1 MSTSPEDLGQPFVF
15 GESYLKLPRDPQPW
29 LIQDVIPI
37 QGLVNCYAR
46 PKVGKSFLALGIS
59 EAISNPEVESF
70 LGFPVRKHGKVLYLQ
85 IDTPRSF
92 WADRLEKIVATGD
105 YNISDI
111 GFADRLMAPKGFN
124 ILNIESKLWLKE
136 EVAKINPLL
145 VVLDTLRE
153 LHNGDEN
160 DSTTMKNV
168 VTAVIDAIPESAIM
182 FISHSRKEFQNIGT
196 DIMDDARGSG
206 YIAGRMDAVM
216 KMTAREMHIKSRG
229 GAQNIQI
236 MQNKVCGMIERTFT
250 DASLIEFADYLMH
263 VHRELSQREVAEVMA
278 KEADISEEV
287 ARLKIR
293 QWEEKREKQFESKP
307 ADDD

>member
-1 MSTSPEDLGQPFVF
+1 MTMAATGQPFIF
-15 GESYLKLPRDPQPW
+15 GGAYLQLPRDPQPW

-46 PKVGKSFLALGIS
+46 PKVGKSFFALGIS
-59 EAISNPEVESF
+59 EAIANPAVTSF
-70 LGFPVRKHGKVLYLQ
+70 LGFPVRLHGKVLYLQ

-105 YNISDI
+105 YDITDI

-124 ILNIESKLWLKE
+124 ILNIESKIWLRE
-136 EVAKINPLL
+136 EVAKAQPLL

-153 LHNGDEN
+153 LHSGDEN

-168 VTAVIDAIPESAIM
+168 VSAVVEAIPTSAIM

-206 YIAGRMDAVM
+206 YIAGRMDAVI

-229 GAQNIQI
+229 GEQHIQI
-236 MQNKVCGMIERTFT
+236 KQDKECGMIERTFT
-250 DASLIEFADYLMH
+250 ASSLVDFADYLMH
-263 VHRELSQREVAEVMA
+263 THRELSQREVAEILA
-278 KEADISEEV
+278 KEADIEETV
-287 ARLKIR
+287 ARAKIR
-293 QWEEKREKQFESKP
+293 EWEEKREKQFEAKR
-307 ADDD
+307 DDDGG

>member
-1 MSTSPEDLGQPFVF
+1 MKTPDELGQPFVF
-15 GESYLKLPRDPQPW
+15 GTHYLKLPRDPQPW
-29 LIQDVIPI
+29 LIQDMIPI

-46 PKVGKSFLALGIS
+46 PKVGKSFLAIGIS
-59 EAISNPEVESF
+59 EAIGNPNVDSF

-105 YNISDI
+105 YDISNI

-124 ILNIESKLWLKE
+124 ILNIESKIWLKE
-136 EVAKINPLL
+136 EVARAAPLL

-168 VTAVIDAIPESAIM
+168 VTAVVEAIPDSAIM
-182 FISHSRKEFQNIGT
+182 FISHSRKEFQSIGT

-216 KMTAREMHIKSRG
+216 KMTAREMHVKSRG
-229 GAQNIQI
+229 GALNIQI
-236 MQNKVCGMIERTFT
+236 RQNADCGMIERTFT
-250 DASLIEFADYLMH
+250 DASLIDFADYLMH
-263 VHRELSQREVAEVMA
+263 VYRELPQREVAEIMA
-278 KEADISEEV
+278 READISEEL
-287 ARLKIR
+287 ARTKIR
-293 QWEEKREKQFESKP
+293 QWEEKRDKQFEKKEE
-307 ADDD
+307 DEV